1 MVCFVNENSYSK
13 EGNAMAT
20 SQDNPINDLTVDDA
34 DFLDLKLQRVAGGS
48 VIDVAPV
55 FSPNGE

>member
-13 EGNAMAT
+13 EENAMAT
-20 SQDNPINDLTVDDA
+20 NQNNPINDLTVDDA

-48 VIDVAPV
+48 IIEISPI

>member
-1 MVCFVNENSYSK
+1 MVCFVNDSCSK
-13 EGNAMAT
+13 EEHSMAT
-20 SQDNPINDLTVDDA
+20 NKDNSVNDLTLDDT

-48 VIDVAPV
+48 VIEYPPI

>member
-1 MVCFVNENSYSK
+1 MVCFVNESNYPK

-20 SQDNPINDLTVDDA
+20 NHNNAINDLTVDDA

-48 VIDVAPV
+48 IIEVPPV

>member
-13 EGNAMAT
+13 EENAMAT
-20 SQDNPINDLTVDDA
+20 NQDNAVNDLTVDDA

-48 VIDVAPV
+48 VIEVPPI